1 MPQLMPLIILRPMLP
16 ISRAFPSLNLE
27 TGRQWLTVVDSF
39 RQGRQCDCVES
50 GRQFSTVVDSGR
62 QWLTEGSFR
71 QLRQW
76 STVVDSSTVR
86 STASTVSTVRAQ
98 ELAFRVWVAI
108 WERCEGRRSG
118 RAIKNVFLEMARYCI
133 AIGKS
138 LAAPSGYGTLA
149 NRTAVSLAIAFYS
162 ILLPRAET
170 LVTFARRWS

>member
-1 MPQLMPLIILRPMLP
+1 MRLSVPQLMPLIILRPMLP

-86 STASTVSTVRAQ
+86 STVSTVSTARAQ
-98 ELAFRVWVAI
+98 EVVRVSS
-108 WERCEGRRSG
+108 EPPRREESKNELPVSEVSIYIYICS
-118 RAIKNVFLEMARYCI
+118 RAADGWR
-133 AIGKS
+133 
-138 LAAPSGYGTLA
+138 AATVEA
-149 NRTAVSLAIAFYS
+149 ADT
-162 ILLPRAET
+162 
-170 LVTFARRWS
+170 

>member
-1 MPQLMPLIILRPMLP
+1 MRLSVPQLMPLIILRPMLP

-39 RQGRQCDCVES
+39 RQGRQCDSVES

-86 STASTVSTVRAQ
+86 STASTASTVRAQ
-98 ELAFRVWVAI
+98 IISIAGIFSERSTERERGWSAKSREAKTSTLLLQRV
-108 WERCEGRRSG
+108 GR
-118 RAIKNVFLEMARYCI
+118 
-133 AIGKS
+133 
-138 LAAPSGYGTLA
+138 
-149 NRTAVSLAIAFYS
+149 
-162 ILLPRAET
+162 
-170 LVTFARRWS
+170 